1 LHEIGPDNWEH
12 KVIFETSRQ
21 LVQAASVEG
30 VLKTAALTEH
40 LMLWVW
46 IDEMV
51 FYHGAIQFGIGEY
64 LKLRLAEHAQAVKVR
79 FGMKPPDAD
88 GWLTGNYESL

>member
-1 LHEIGPDNWEH
+1 MRSSL
-12 KVIFETSRQ
+12 R
-21 LVQAASVEG
+21 
-30 VLKTAALTEH
+30 TAALTEQ

-51 FYHGAIQFGIGEY
+51 FYHGAIQIGIGEY
-64 LKLRLAEHAQAVKVR
+64 LKLRLAEHAQAVKVW
-79 FGMKPPDAD
+79 FGMETADAD